1 MVNRWIIDK
10 SRLRLLISDLP
21 GTAIGPQPNR
31 KITSPEY
38 FMNEQTSELK
48 ACRWFPLLRCG
59 GFAIPWDVVE
69 THAKQAEQNHGQTL
83 ERLAERGGLDLS
95 ELAAVLEDRQ
105 WRSMG
110 AWPAMETIWRHITAW
125 NTRTTPSP
133 IVQAADEMEKALK
146 ELYGHTGGV
155 PAAELYGNSAQYEHA
170 LGIYERA
177 QAALEHYAK
186 AKGKQ

>member
-38 FMNEQTSELK
+38 FMNEQTSELT
-48 ACRWFPLLRCG
+48 CPFCNES
-59 GFAIPWDVVE
+59 GFDAPGLKRHCEMYCDVWPTVE
-69 THAKQAEQNHGQTL
+69 RIT
-83 ERLAERGGLDLS
+83 S
-95 ELAAVLEDRQ
+95 PFDRIST
-105 WRSMG
+105 R
-110 AWPAMETIWRHITAW
+110 PA
-125 NTRTTPSP
+125 PSP

-146 ELYGHTGGV
+146 ELYSHTGGMPV
-155 PAAELYGNSAQYEHA
+155 AEMYGNSAQYEHA

-177 QAALEHYAK
+177 LAALEHYAK
-186 AKGKQ
+186 AKHT